1 MMAVR
6 YAGMDLAFARNSSSL
21 AIVELGH
28 DDIIRC
34 LCLREWAPGGAGA
47 LKPSEVLAE
56 IRSEL
61 IAHDV
66 SRVMADAHERE
77 VAREHLAG
85 VVILPAPQDAAQ
97 PHVVTRR
104 ALVDQRLR
112 LPESARLL
120 AQMGAARIDVASGGR
135 YKVTL
140 RQTSDGAH
148 GDMLAALVLAIY
160 QTSAKPIGVVIGG
173 RMSRVYGRQ
182 PGIARSLSVC

>member
-1 MMAVR
+1 MAVR

-21 AIVELGH
+21 AIVELGQ

-34 LCLREWAPGGAGA
+34 LCLREWAPGGASA
-47 LKPSEVLAE
+47 LRPSEVLAE

-61 IAHDV
+61 VAHSV

-85 VVILPAPQDAAQ
+85 CVILPAPQDAAQ
-97 PHVVTRR
+97 PHIITRR

-112 LPESARLL
+112 LPDSPRLL
-120 AQMGAARIDVASGGR
+120 SQMGAARIDVAAGGR

-148 GDMLAALVLAIY
+148 GDLLAALVLAVY
-160 QTSAKPIGVVIGG
+160 QTDCKPLGVVIGG
-173 RMSRVYGRQ
+173 RMSRVYGRP
-182 PGIARSLSVC
+182 PGLARSMSVC